1 MTDSSSVAGAK
12 AIRIA
17 PNELHINET
26 SLYKAIYKQS
36 NPFPKHE
43 QFYLGFATEAPTSF
57 TEVDKAKHKERRRML
72 SSMFSRAGVLKLEDL
87 IWERLKL
94 LENKIDRLCDK
105 DIDLYNAFRY
115 VIPIDRSPFS
125 VGPRNQTYL
134 KLNPWQAVDN
144 EHHFGILLWRQR
156 WYDGARPKRLHLQIS
171 RGFYRWF
178 GSRDYIPAISLDT
191 CYSQQ
196 DAGRTIES
204 PQPRSSR
211 FSRSDR
217 REFHCFQWAIRGQG
231 DHKH

>member
-1 MTDSSSVAGAK
+1 MLSCMTDSSSVAGAK

-94 LENKIDRLCDK
+94 LENKID
-105 DIDLYNAFRY
+105 
-115 VIPIDRSPFS
+115 
-125 VGPRNQTYL
+125 
-134 KLNPWQAVDN
+134 
-144 EHHFGILLWRQR
+144 
-156 WYDGARPKRLHLQIS
+156 
-171 RGFYRWF
+171 
-178 GSRDYIPAISLDT
+178 
-191 CYSQQ
+191 
-196 DAGRTIES
+196 
-204 PQPRSSR
+204 
-211 FSRSDR
+211 
-217 REFHCFQWAIRGQG
+217 
-231 DHKH
+231 